1 MQVIAVASAIGAFL
15 AVLAPFIYL
24 KAFHRSIPKM
34 VAKFPL
40 THNVHYDRKF
50 PQILRAFLSGSNWA
64 LKPVLPMSGLR
75 AKLDNRFE
83 PFYKG
88 FAYEGAG
95 MGLGVKSA
103 LFPSRGRR
111 FEAYIHQLSPGY
123 LYQYY
128 VGLGWYLMIR
138 HGFRYGGYKRWI
150 KQLHPR
156 YAPIVFDGAGFK
168 TALFHYKKN
177 KQIIQKFRHFPFSYQ
192 RVCYQGFGR
201 CLWFLTEFDLQKT
214 AAELENL
221 PAEFRHDAYSGVGL
235 AAAYSFFDQLAF
247 AAHADKQIPEQYRPA
262 FRQGLAFGW
271 EARRLQDPVYWD
283 EQLERYTYPVILK
296 VTGFVDRVHEAVQ
309 LLGEDDTEADYYLR
323 WMDTVRSLLK
333 EK

>member
-1 MQVIAVASAIGAFL
+1 MQVVAAISGIGAFL
-15 AVLAPFIYL
+15 AVLAPFVYL

-34 VAKFPL
+34 VAKFPI

-64 LKPVLPMSGLR
+64 LKPVPGTLR
-75 AKLDNRFE
+75 LRYRLESSFE

-88 FAYEGAG
+88 FAYEGTG

-103 LFPSRGRR
+103 LFPSSGKR

-128 VGLGWYLMIR
+128 VGLGWYLTIR
-138 HGFRYGGYKRWI
+138 HGFRYRAYKRWMR
-150 KQLHPR
+150 QLHPR
-156 YAPIVFDGAGFK
+156 YAPIVFDGVGFK

-177 KQIIQKFRHFPFSYQ
+177 KQIIQKFRHFPFSCQ
-192 RVCYQGFGR
+192 RVCYQGLGR

-221 PAEFRHDAYSGVGL
+221 PAEFRNDAYSGVGL
-235 AAAYSFFDQLAF
+235 AAAYSFFDEIAF
-247 AAHADKQIPEQYRPA
+247 AARTDKQIPVQYRPA

-283 EQLERYTYPVILK
+283 EQLEKHTFPVILT

-309 LLGEDDTEADYYLR
+309 TDGA
-323 WMDTVRSLLK
+323 
-333 EK
+333 